1 VYNYY
6 DQACTHGLVE
16 PLLVMKQ
23 NKRKPLVVLDAEAF
37 FDIISKEHNK

>member
-6 DQACTHGLVE
+6 DQACTHGVAE

-37 FDIISKEHNK
+37 FDIISKGK